1 MFLGHSVML
10 SSVAEL
16 ADLVTLVIKFKY
28 QKNPKHLHTS
38 LSTFNSISHHFL
50 SSHLCPICSG
60 SILKHRLKNKK

>member
-28 QKNPKHLHTS
+28 QKKTPNIYTPVYQPSTRFHTIFCPV
-38 LSTFNSISHHFL
+38 TCAPFAVAQFL
-50 SSHLCPICSG
+50 NTG
-60 SILKHRLKNKK
+60 

>member
-28 QKNPKHLHTS
+28 QKNPQTFTHQFIS
-38 LSTFNSISHHFL
+38 LQLDFTPFL

-60 SILKHRLKNKK
+60 SILKHWLKN

>member
-28 QKNPKHLHTS
+28 QKKPSKHLHTS
-38 LSTFNSISHHFL
+38 LSAFNSISHLFCPVTCAPFAVAQFL
-50 SSHLCPICSG
+50 NTG
-60 SILKHRLKNKK
+60 